1 MNKISVISLEKRFE
15 KFEKGVKKSALEILK
30 ILKKDKIAV
39 EIYLAGDRL
48 MKKLNKEYRGK
59 DKAANVLSFVEPEKF
74 PHPETKEKFLG
85 EIYLNVAN
93 ESNKSNKTNKTDKIY
108 LLLHAILH
116 LLGYTHKKK
125 SDRMKMEKKENHVY
139 HLLRHRNFAN

>member
-59 DKAANVLSFVEPEKF
+59 DKAANVLSFVEPESF
-74 PHPETKEKFLG
+74 PHPETKKKFLG

-93 ESNKSNKTNKTDKIY
+93 RTNRTDKTDMNF
-108 LLLHAILH
+108 LLIHALLH

-125 SDRMKMEKKENHVY
+125 SDRIKMEKKENHVY
-139 HLLRHRNFAN
+139 HLFRHRNFAN